1 MKSIRRRNLKM
12 KNYLGGLLLLQLNLL
27 FKLKLLKLLFNLLQ
41 LNLLFKLPLLKLLF
55 KLPLL
60 KLLFKVLI
68 LNQMIK
74 ILWFAL
80 YVLILSLSL
89 SMILSDVPIVIVI
102 STWNAMNVAD
112 YTILHGPRQGTELRR
127 IYSHLIFKGWIK
139 NNLKQKAE

>member
-1 MKSIRRRNLKM
+1 MKM

-55 KLPLL
+55 KALTLNRII
-60 KLLFKVLI
+60 KL
-68 LNQMIK
+68 
-74 ILWFAL
+74 LWFAL

-102 STWNAMNVAD
+102 STWNAMNMAD
-112 YTILHGPRQGTELRR
+112 YTVLHGAGQRTELRR